1 MRNESKFG
9 GSEPRPRCGGLA
21 SVGGA
26 TSTWCGGGGT
36 HSLEEGWE
44 PAKRLPINSPFLAF
58 ITLAL
63 LPTHFEGHLTLSYS
77 PIQSRRGALK
87 LLGDSTGTFSAVSW
101 QLGQESSCWVKEA
114 GGGCLQ
120 EERGCL
126 RRARSKRSCMLGGF
140 GGRGTL
146 SIRCC
151 TNPQSPG
158 SKLVELHGATVIQT
172 VNKICG

>member
-1 MRNESKFG
+1 MSQSLEAQSPVCVAGDLQVWG
-9 GSEPRPRCGGLA
+9 G
-21 SVGGA
+21 V

-36 HSLEEGWE
+36 HSPEEGWE
-44 PAKRLPINSPFLAF
+44 PAKTLPINSPFLAF

-63 LPTHFEGHLTLSYS
+63 LLTHFEGHFTRGYG
-77 PIQSRRGALK
+77 PIQSGRRGSK

-126 RRARSKRSCMLGGF
+126 RRARSKRRCVLGGF
-140 GGRGTL
+140 GGRGPL

-158 SKLVELHGATVIQT
+158 SEFVELHGATVIQT